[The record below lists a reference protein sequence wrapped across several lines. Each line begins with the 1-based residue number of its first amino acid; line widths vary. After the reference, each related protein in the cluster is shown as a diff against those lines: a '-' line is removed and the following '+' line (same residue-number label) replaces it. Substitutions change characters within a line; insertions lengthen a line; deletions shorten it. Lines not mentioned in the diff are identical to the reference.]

1 MGVFSLAFLVGSF
14 QTGHLFVKAV
24 VPFGIVDLFLQL
36 SNLF

>member
-14 QTGHLFVKAV
+14 QRGHLFVKVV

-36 SNLF
+36 SNPF

>member
-14 QTGHLFVKAV
+14 QKGHLLVKVV
-24 VPFGIVDLFLQL
+24 VPIGIVDLFLQL